1 MILIKFA
8 DFKKALRK
16 VSKFISRQMSINVT
30 ILMIYE
36 ISRKF
41 VKLLQ
46 TENINTK
53 ILKKL

>member
-1 MILIKFA
+1 MIHIKFA

-36 ISRKF
+36 IFREFATLF
-41 VKLLQ
+41 VDEKH
-46 TENINTK
+46 
-53 ILKKL
+53 